1 MYPQLENVRD
11 QIVAVEDSAASLFST
26 AHRRQEI
33 VITNTSSGAQV
44 ITLSFGIPAVAG
56 AGVVLQPNSVYFA
69 SNTQGFNVY
78 QGDIFAISNAAGAQI
93 SIFER

>member
-1 MYPQLENVRD
+1 MFLENVRN
-11 QIVAVEDSAASLFST
+11 QIVAVGTDAVLLSP
-26 AHRRQEI
+26 AHGRNEI
-33 VITNTSSGAQV
+33 VITNTSGAAQI
-44 ITLSFGIPAVAG
+44 ITVSFGDIAIAG

-78 QGDIFAISNAAGAQI
+78 QGDIFIIASAVSGQV